1 MLDRDLRR
9 VINGIIDSTK
19 AKDIDTTMQYVNELE
34 EMVGEETALIIFE
47 RLEAMLN
54 A

>member
-9 VINGIIDSTK
+9 VINGIINSTK
-19 AKDIDTTMQYVNELE
+19 TKDVDATMQYVNELE